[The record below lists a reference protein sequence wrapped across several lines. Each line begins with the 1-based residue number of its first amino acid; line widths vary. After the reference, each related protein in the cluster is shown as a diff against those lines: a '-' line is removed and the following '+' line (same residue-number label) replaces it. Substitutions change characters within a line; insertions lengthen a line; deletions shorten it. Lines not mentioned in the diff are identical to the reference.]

1 MTGDSSREHGG
12 SAPSPPSGRLPH
24 AEQIAGLT
32 LGYDVDENAVR
43 FSNYFHV
50 LRELVHMSNGWLPL
64 AADFETKYM
73 LGDHLHD
80 DARSISKVKRRLYEL
95 RHPSEYP
102 GAPADEL
109 TALLNRMDAAA
120 SVDEYLAIAYGQAK
134 PLLVEA
140 FSIHLERLDPVS
152 DEPSLRLLS
161 QLLARQERHVEE
173 LGTGETTRTLDD
185 LGALE
190 IRLKAEPR
198 PLRVMAPL
206 EQPARDEFVEVTE
219 AGDPFLRDELYVN
232 DPELNHVPIEPNEQ
246 RHFFHG
252 LMDAELTAAEL
263 MARNSHEHP
272 EMPWDFHVDMARQT
286 WDEMRHAR
294 LHRILMPTELGCRWG
309 DYPVT
314 FSYFKSIYAH
324 DLLGRLA
331 LFNSTSEQRAMW
343 RHSRRREVL
352 TERGQEKVAM
362 VFDYLLADE
371 VPHVHNGVRWG
382 THLLDGDEAS
392 YRRKVREL
400 REGLDE
406 TGAPADQAVEDPGLG
421 VGGST
426 TSRR

>member
-1 MTGDSSREHGG
+1 M
-12 SAPSPPSGRLPH
+12 ALPV
-24 AEQIAGLT
+24 EELRR
-32 LGYDVDENAVR
+32 GYDVDENANR

-50 LRELVHMSNGWLPL
+50 LRELVHLSCGWLPL
-64 AADFETKYM
+64 VGDFELKYR

-80 DARSISKVKRRLYEL
+80 DARSVSKLRRRLYEL

-102 GAPADEL
+102 GAPGDEL
-109 TALLNRMDAAA
+109 AALLDRLDAAGSA
-120 SVDEYLAIAYGQAK
+120 DAYVAIAYGEAK
-134 PLLVEA
+134 PLLID
-140 FSIHLERLDPVS
+140 SIRVHLDRLDPVS
-152 DEPSLRLLS
+152 DEPSLRLLT
-161 QLLARQERHVEE
+161 QLLARQRRHVEE
-173 LGTGETTRTLDD
+173 LAGGDAPRTIDD
-185 LGALE
+185 LGALP

-198 PLRVMAPL
+198 PLRVMPPL
-206 EQPARDEFVEVTE
+206 DVPARDSFVEVTE
-219 AGDPFLRDELYVN
+219 EGDPFLAAELYVN
-232 DPELNHVPIEPNEQ
+232 DPELNHVPIEPEEQ

-272 EMPWDFHVDMARQT
+272 EMPWDFHVDMARQV
-286 WDEMRHAR
+286 WDELRHAKV
-294 LHRILMPTELGCRWG
+294 HYMLMPTELGCRWG

-331 LFNSTSEQRAMW
+331 LFNSTSEQKAMW

-382 THLLDGDEAS
+382 THLLDGDEAA

-406 TGAPADQAVEDPGLG
+406 TGAPREAPSAA
-421 VGGST
+421 
-426 TSRR
+426 